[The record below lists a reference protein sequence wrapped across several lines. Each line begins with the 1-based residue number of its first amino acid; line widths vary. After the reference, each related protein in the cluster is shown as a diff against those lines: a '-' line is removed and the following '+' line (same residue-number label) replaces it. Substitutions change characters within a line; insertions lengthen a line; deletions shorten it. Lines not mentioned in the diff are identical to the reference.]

1 MPFILGVLIAVYLPL
16 GFRDARKHLWRSANV
31 CGFGS
36 GAGYLRSGFLRVVAR
51 KVTFTKRK
59 GHLIREHSDP

>member
-36 GAGYLRSGFLRVVAR
+36 GAGYLRSGFAWWLGR
-51 KVTFTKRK
+51 
-59 GHLIREHSDP
+59 